1 MLNPDQFR
9 TRFVPEAAN
18 EAETMTRIYARTHVN
33 RTDFD
38 QPISH
43 FRQDMAGGLQ
53 AVPSRQRVDS
63 AVRNWGE
70 FGTFQPSTDSSN

>member
-38 QPISH
+38 QPIDR
-43 FRQDMAGGLQ
+43 FRQDMSGGLQ
-53 AVPSRQRVDS
+53 AVPSRKRVDG

-70 FGTFQPSTDSSN
+70 FKEFQPSTELSN

>member
-18 EAETMTRIYARTHVN
+18 AAENLSRIQARLHVN

-43 FRQDMAGGLQ
+43 YRQDMAGGLQ

-70 FGTFQPSTDSSN
+70 FGTFQPSPEASN